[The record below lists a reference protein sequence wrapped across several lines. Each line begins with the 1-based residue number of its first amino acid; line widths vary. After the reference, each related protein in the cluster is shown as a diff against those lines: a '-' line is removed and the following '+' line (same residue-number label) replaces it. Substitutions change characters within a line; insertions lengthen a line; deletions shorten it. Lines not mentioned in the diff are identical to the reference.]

1 MSKHQTLAT
10 VGEPSDFSGLN
21 HLDCGKPLDFGVTIG
36 LLSHVVS
43 HIHAK
48 FKTSVS
54 VTSEEIYRFL
64 IFCLHVG
71 VPCL

>member
-1 MSKHQTLAT
+1 MSKHQTSAT

-21 HLDCGKPLDFGVTIG
+21 HLDCGRPLDFGVTIG

-48 FKTSVS
+48 LKPV
-54 VTSEEIYRFL
+54 FL
-64 IFCLHVG
+64 LLRRKFTG
-71 VPCL
+71 F

>member
-1 MSKHQTLAT
+1 MSLPRTSAT
-10 VGEPSDFSGLN
+10 IRKPSDFSGLN
-21 HLDCGKPLDFGVTIG
+21 HLDCGRPLDFGVTIG

-43 HIHAK
+43 HVHAK